1 MVKWFG
7 SPRVHGDKQEM
18 EILLQKIVEELEVR
32 VIICVGHHAEE
43 PKGFRTRKKLCCAV
57 AFYIT
62 KASFRRREMKG

>member
-1 MVKWFG
+1 
-7 SPRVHGDKQEM
+7 M